1 MVSAKGACGNEVDHN
16 NWFVRP
22 GNHHNRR
29 EKESQKRVEQMR
41 KIRETDRF
49 IEALKF
55 YELTSQQRKTL
66 RGQAIAGD
74 LEGAQKGLQTIL
86 DRRENNG

>member
-1 MVSAKGACGNEVDHN
+1 MRLIITIGL
-16 NWFVRP
+16 FVLAVITTYAYY
-22 GNHHNRR
+22 NLSKC
-29 EKESQKRVEQMR
+29 EKESRKRVEQMR

-55 YELTSQQRKTL
+55 YELTAQQRKTL

-74 LEGAQKGLQTIL
+74 LEGAQKGLQTI
-86 DRRENNG
+86 

>member
-1 MVSAKGACGNEVDHN
+1 MRLIITIGL
-16 NWFVRP
+16 FVLAIITTYAYY
-22 GNHHNRR
+22 NLSRR

-49 IEALKF
+49 IESLKF

>member
-1 MVSAKGACGNEVDHN
+1 MRLIITIGL
-16 NWFVRP
+16 FVLAVITTYSYY
-22 GNHHNRR
+22 NLSKR

-55 YELTSQQRKTL
+55 YELTSKQRKTL

-74 LEGAQKGLQTIL
+74 LEGAQKGLQRIL
-86 DRRENNG
+86 RRDSKCQRL

>member
-1 MVSAKGACGNEVDHN
+1 MRLIITIGL
-16 NWFVRP
+16 FVLAIITTCSYY
-22 GNHHNRR
+22 NLSRR
-29 EKESQKRVEQMR
+29 EKESQKR
-41 KIRETDRF
+41 
-49 IEALKF
+49 
-55 YELTSQQRKTL
+55 QRKTL

>member
-1 MVSAKGACGNEVDHN
+1 MIISLGLFALAIITTYSYYKLSK
-16 NWFVRP
+16 
-22 GNHHNRR
+22 R
-29 EKESQKRVEQMR
+29 EKEERKRVEQMR
-41 KIRETDRF
+41 RIREKDRF
-49 IEALKF
+49 IESLKF
-55 YELTSQQRKTL
+55 YELTAQQRKTL

>member
-1 MVSAKGACGNEVDHN
+1 MRLIITIGL
-16 NWFVRP
+16 FVLAIITTYSYY
-22 GNHHNRR
+22 NLSRR
-29 EKESQKRVEQMR
+29 EKESRKRVEQMR

-49 IEALKF
+49 IESLKF

>member
-1 MVSAKGACGNEVDHN
+1 MRLIITIGL
-16 NWFVRP
+16 FVLAIITTCSYY
-22 GNHHNRR
+22 NLSRR
-29 EKESQKRVEQMR
+29 EKESRKRVEQMR

-55 YELTSQQRKTL
+55 YELTAQQRKTL
-66 RGQAIAGD
+66 RGQTIAGD

>member
-1 MVSAKGACGNEVDHN
+1 MRLIITVGL
-16 NWFVRP
+16 FVLAIITTYAYY
-22 GNHHNRR
+22 NLSRR

-41 KIRETDRF
+41 KMRETDRF
-49 IEALKF
+49 IESLKF

>member
-1 MVSAKGACGNEVDHN
+1 MRLIITIGL
-16 NWFVRP
+16 FVLAIITTYAYY
-22 GNHHNRR
+22 NLSKC
-29 EKESQKRVEQMR
+29 EKEEQKRVEQMR

-49 IEALKF
+49 IESLKF
-55 YELTSQQRKTL
+55 YELTAQQRKTL

>member
-1 MVSAKGACGNEVDHN
+1 MRLIITIGL
-16 NWFVRP
+16 FVLAIITTCSYY
-22 GNHHNRR
+22 NLSNR
-29 EKESQKRVEQMR
+29 EKEERKRVEQMR
-41 KIRETDRF
+41 RIRETDRF
-49 IEALKF
+49 IESLKL

>member
-1 MVSAKGACGNEVDHN
+1 MRLIITIGL
-16 NWFVRP
+16 FVLAVITTYAYY
-22 GNHHNRR
+22 NLSRR

-41 KIRETDRF
+41 RMRETDRF
-49 IEALKF
+49 IESLKF
-55 YELTSQQRKTL
+55 YELKAQQRKTL

>member
-1 MVSAKGACGNEVDHN
+1 MRLIITIGL
-16 NWFVRP
+16 FVLAVITTYAYY
-22 GNHHNRR
+22 NLSKC
-29 EKESQKRVEQMR
+29 EKEERKRVEQMR

-49 IEALKF
+49 IESLKF

>member
-1 MVSAKGACGNEVDHN
+1 MRLIITIGL
-16 NWFVRP
+16 FVLAVITTYAYY
-22 GNHHNRR
+22 NLSKC
-29 EKESQKRVEQMR
+29 EKEERKRVEQMR
-41 KIRETDRF
+41 RMRETDRF
-49 IEALKF
+49 IESLKF

>member
-1 MVSAKGACGNEVDHN
+1 
-16 NWFVRP
+16 
-22 GNHHNRR
+22 
-29 EKESQKRVEQMR
+29 MR

-49 IEALKF
+49 IESLKF

-66 RGQAIAGD
+66 RGQVIAGD

>member
-1 MVSAKGACGNEVDHN
+1 MRLIITIGL
-16 NWFVRP
+16 FVLAIITTCSYY
-22 GNHHNRR
+22 NLSRR

-49 IEALKF
+49 IESLKF

-66 RGQAIAGD
+66 RGQVIAGD

>member
-1 MVSAKGACGNEVDHN
+1 
-16 NWFVRP
+16 
-22 GNHHNRR
+22 
-29 EKESQKRVEQMR
+29 MR

-49 IEALKF
+49 IESLKF
-55 YELTSQQRKTL
+55 YELTAQQRKTL

>member
-1 MVSAKGACGNEVDHN
+1 MRLIITIGL
-16 NWFVRP
+16 FVMAVITTYAYY
-22 GNHHNRR
+22 NLSKC
-29 EKESQKRVEQMR
+29 EKEERKRIEQMR
-41 KIRETDRF
+41 RMRETDRF

>member
-1 MVSAKGACGNEVDHN
+1 MRLIITIGL
-16 NWFVRP
+16 FVMAVITTYAYY
-22 GNHHNRR
+22 NLSKC
-29 EKESQKRVEQMR
+29 EKEERKRIEQMR
-41 KIRETDRF
+41 RMRETDRF

-55 YELTSQQRKTL
+55 YELTAQQRKTL

>member
-1 MVSAKGACGNEVDHN
+1 
-16 NWFVRP
+16 
-22 GNHHNRR
+22 
-29 EKESQKRVEQMR
+29 MR
-41 KIRETDRF
+41 KMRETDRF
-49 IEALKF
+49 IESLKF

>member
-1 MVSAKGACGNEVDHN
+1 MRLIITIGL
-16 NWFVRP
+16 FVLAVITTCSYY
-22 GNHHNRR
+22 NLSRR

-49 IEALKF
+49 IESLKF